1 LWADESGATAIE
13 YALVCA
19 IIATALV
26 AIMGTGGALNTLYE
40 EKVSKVIE
48 ATGGSPDDP

>member
-1 LWADESGATAIE
+1 LWADERGATAIE

-19 IIATALV
+19 IIATALL

-40 EKVSKVIE
+40 DNVSEIID
-48 ATGGSPDDP
+48 ATD